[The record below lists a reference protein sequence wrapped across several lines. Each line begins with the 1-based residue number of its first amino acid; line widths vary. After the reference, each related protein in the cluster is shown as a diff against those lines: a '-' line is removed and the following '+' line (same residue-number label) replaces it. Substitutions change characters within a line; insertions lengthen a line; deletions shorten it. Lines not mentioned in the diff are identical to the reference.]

1 MEINNLMIL
10 EAKCPQCN
18 RKAQVDN
25 DMSEV
30 KCGYCGFHTIYDTYI
45 EIMKN
50 KAVNMADE
58 FNMNLDK

>member
-1 MEINNLMIL
+1 MDINNLMTL
-10 EAKCPQCN
+10 EAKCPECN

-30 KCGYCGFHTIYDTYI
+30 KCGYCGFHTVYDTYI